1 LCEAMGRP
9 DLLADPRFADNE
21 KRVTNGAA
29 LTEAIEQWLQ
39 SLPSDE
45 EALRILE
52 QHHIPAGP
60 ILSVEEAMNDQHL
73 RQRGTV
79 RTISDPILGEFKV
92 PGFPMK
98 FSRTPAVEDLPA
110 PFLGQ
115 HNAEVLIDR
124 LNYTADQVSSLEG
137 QGILHRELTPNAKR

>member
-1 LCEAMGRP
+1 MGRP
-9 DLLADPRFADNE
+9 DLLADPRFADNAQ
-21 KRVTNGAA
+21 RVANGAE
-29 LTEAIEQWLQ
+29 LTAAIEDWLQ

-60 ILSVEEAMNDQHL
+60 ILSVEEAMENPQL
-73 RQRGTV
+73 RERGTV
-79 RTISDPILGEFKV
+79 RTISDPVLGEFQV

-98 FSRTPAVEDLPA
+98 FSQTPAIEDLPA

-115 HNAEVLIDR
+115 HNAAVLTQR
-124 LNYTADQVSSLEG
+124 LGYTAQAVSELEA
-137 QGILHRELTPNAKR
+137 QGILWREPIGG